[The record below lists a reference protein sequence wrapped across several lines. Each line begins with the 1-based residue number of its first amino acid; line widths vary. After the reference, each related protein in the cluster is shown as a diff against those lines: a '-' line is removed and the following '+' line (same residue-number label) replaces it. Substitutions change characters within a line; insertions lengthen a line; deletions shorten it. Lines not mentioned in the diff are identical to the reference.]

1 MPGAAPGR
9 EQRLKAV
16 GGPLQSARKSGS
28 QMLQTGGQAKPR
40 PHRRPSGR
48 TRRPCLSSPRHSAE
62 RSSAAK
68 TLLTCVRPPG
78 PIGQSVLSRDRPGS
92 SQYFDMLRGARDREI
107 LQELFAEKFAESRS
121 LKKDRPAGW
130 VSMRRCCP
138 GLSRYDKTSSELS
151 AVAHA
156 SRLPLRKCCNSIRQ
170 TERERARERERDQGL
185 LLAAS

>member
-1 MPGAAPGR
+1 MLLVQRSETWRSGSQRGAGASSSNQCQ
-9 EQRLKAV
+9 EQLQAESQRLKAV

-92 SQYFDMLRGARDREI
+92 SQYFDMLRG
-107 LQELFAEKFAESRS
+107 
-121 LKKDRPAGW
+121 
-130 VSMRRCCP
+130 
-138 GLSRYDKTSSELS
+138 SS
-151 AVAHA
+151 
-156 SRLPLRKCCNSIRQ
+156 
-170 TERERARERERDQGL
+170 
-185 LLAAS
+185 